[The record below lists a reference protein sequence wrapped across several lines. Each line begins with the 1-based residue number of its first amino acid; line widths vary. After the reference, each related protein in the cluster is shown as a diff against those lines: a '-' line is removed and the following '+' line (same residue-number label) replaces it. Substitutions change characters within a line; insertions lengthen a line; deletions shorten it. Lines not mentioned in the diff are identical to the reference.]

1 MKISGIRTAYAA
13 IVLGGIVYAFVV
25 LRGENGIPGLM
36 AKRHQVQEFEQV
48 NQRLV
53 REIELKKSRIQRLQ
67 DNPTEQEYE
76 IRQRLK
82 LARPGEKIYI
92 LDDKK
97 K

>member
-1 MKISGIRTAYAA
+1 MKISGVRTAYVA

-25 LRGENGIPGLM
+25 LRGENGIPGLL
-36 AKRHQVQEFEQV
+36 AKRHQVQELEQV

-82 LARPGEKIYI
+82 LTRPGEKIYI
-92 LDDKK
+92 LPK
-97 K
+97 

>member
-1 MKISGIRTAYAA
+1 MRISGIKAIYASV
-13 IVLGGIVYAFVV
+13 VLLGTVYAFIV
-25 LRGENGIPGLM
+25 LRGENGIPGLL
-36 AKRHQVQEFEQV
+36 AKRRQVHEYEQI
-48 NQRLV
+48 NQQLIK
-53 REIELKKSRIQRLQ
+53 EIEQKKDRIQRLQ

-82 LARPGEKIYI
+82 LAKPGEKIYI

>member
-1 MKISGIRTAYAA
+1 MKISAIRAVYAA
-13 IVLGGIVYAFVV
+13 VVLSGVVYAFVV
-25 LRGENGIPGLM
+25 LRGENGIPGLI
-36 AKRHQVQEFEQV
+36 AKGHQVQELEQT
-48 NQRLV
+48 NLKLV
-53 REIELKKSRIQRLQ
+53 RELELKKNRIQRLQ
-67 DNPTEQEYE
+67 ENPTEQEYE

>member
-1 MKISGIRTAYAA
+1 MRFSALRTAYAA
-13 IVLGGIVYAFVV
+13 IVLCGLVYAFVV
-25 LRGENGIPGLM
+25 LRGENGIPALL
-36 AKRHQVQEFEQV
+36 AKRHQVQDYEQS
-48 NQRLV
+48 NQKLI
-53 REIELKKSRIQRLQ
+53 REIELKKSRIQRLES
-67 DNPTEQEYE
+67 NPSEQEYE